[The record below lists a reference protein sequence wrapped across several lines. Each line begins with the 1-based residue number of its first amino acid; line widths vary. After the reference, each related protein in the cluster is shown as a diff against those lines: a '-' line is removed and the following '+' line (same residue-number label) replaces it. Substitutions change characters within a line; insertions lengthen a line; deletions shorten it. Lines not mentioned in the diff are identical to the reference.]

1 MDLDE
6 VLFQKSSFYLMDFI
20 QVCKRMA
27 SFSPPLN
34 DTRCMGT
41 DFCLNSAQSFVA
53 AVLFSFICLWI
64 PGSVSEKQQGEG
76 LGCRLATQRL
86 WGVKASTWHG
96 KHPFPCPRGLQ
107 SRR

>member
-34 DTRCMGT
+34 DTRCVGT
-41 DFCLNSAQSFVA
+41 DFCLNSTQSFVA
-53 AVLFSFICLWI
+53 TVLFPFMCLWI
-64 PGSVSEKQQGEG
+64 PGSVSEKQQGEV
-76 LGCRLATQRL
+76 LGCRLASIHLAR
-86 WGVKASTWHG
+86 KASLPMSEGFAVQAWILRSF
-96 KHPFPCPRGLQ
+96 K
-107 SRR
+107 